1 MARCGATSRTGL
13 IPPFPLTSVEVDCTP
28 LACDFAAM
36 HKTAF
41 LAPLPIAL
49 NRANA
54 GDGAVPDWIQLTP
67 VGPRLQGMDGRV
79 WTMEDA
85 DVVVATCRDLMR
97 EGREIPIDFDHA
109 THVKGARGEYAPAVG
124 FIKEVEARDGA
135 IWGRVEWNDA
145 GRDALASRSY
155 RFISP
160 GFDFNKLT
168 GAVRRI
174 VSAGLTNLPNFTMPA
189 LNREGENEETEMDA
203 AVLQALGLKEGAS
216 AADAVIA
223 ITKLRTDA
231 ETALNRAANP
241 DPAQFVPRAD
251 YELAT
256 NRVSELEAEAETRR
270 EAEIV
275 AAVDAAIEAGKIA
288 PASRG
293 YHLATCRTDGGLEQ
307 FAAYIKAAPVIVSD
321 KSAPKDADPKT
332 QSDQLTG
339 DELAMCRAWGMDPKD
354 FKAARKAEA
363 ES

>member
-1 MARCGATSRTGL
+1 MNR
-13 IPPFPLTSVEVDCTP
+13 
-28 LACDFAAM
+28 
-36 HKTAF
+36 TAF

-49 NRANA
+49 NRASA
-54 GDGAVPDWIQLTP
+54 GDGEVPEWIQLTP
-67 VGPRLQGMDGRV
+67 EGPHLQGMDGRV
-79 WTMEDA
+79 WRMEDPEI
-85 DVVVATCRDLMR
+85 VVATCRELMR
-97 EGREIPIDFDHA
+97 KGREIPIDFDHA

-189 LNREGENEETEMDA
+189 LNRAGEFEETEMDA

-231 ETALNRAANP
+231 DTALNRAASP

-256 NRVSELEAEAETRR
+256 NRVSELEAEVTAHR
-270 EAEIV
+270 EAEIT
-275 AAVDAAIEAGKIA
+275 AAVDAAVEAGKIA
-288 PASRG
+288 PASRD
-293 YHLATCRTDGGLEQ
+293 YHLAVCHSEGGLEQ
-307 FAAYIKAAPVIVSD
+307 FQTFIGTAPVIVSD
-321 KSAPKDADPKT
+321 KTAPKTTDPKV
-332 QSDQLTG
+332 QSEQLTS
-339 DELAMCRAWGMDPKD
+339 DELALCRAWGMDPKD

>member
-1 MARCGATSRTGL
+1 MNR
-13 IPPFPLTSVEVDCTP
+13 
-28 LACDFAAM
+28 
-36 HKTAF
+36 TAF

-49 NRANA
+49 NRASA
-54 GDGAVPDWIQLTP
+54 GDGEVPEWIQLTP
-67 VGPRLQGMDGRV
+67 EGPHLQGMDGRV
-79 WTMEDA
+79 WRMEDPEI
-85 DVVVATCRDLMR
+85 VVATCRELMR
-97 EGREIPIDFDHA
+97 KGREIPIDFDHA

-189 LNREGENEETEMDA
+189 LNREGDNEETEMDA

-216 AADAVIA
+216 AADAVVA

-231 ETALNRAANP
+231 ETALNRAASP

-256 NRVSELEAEAETRR
+256 NRVSELEAEVTAAR
-270 EAEIV
+270 EAEIT
-275 AAVDAAIEAGKIA
+275 AAVDAAVEAGKIA
-288 PASRG
+288 PVSRE
-293 YHLATCRTDGGLEQ
+293 YHLAMCRTEGGFEKFQ
-307 FAAYIKAAPVIVSD
+307 GFVGIAPPVLSD
-321 KSAPKDADPKT
+321 KSAPKDADPKKAAE
-332 QSDQLTG
+332 QLTS
-339 DELAMCRAWGMDPKD
+339 DELALCRAWGMNPDE
-354 FKAARKAEA
+354 FKAARVAQAET
-363 ES
+363 